1 MKQTDAHRFLSGTF
15 YKNKTFYDWA
25 KPSLDHIIPISK
37 GGEEKLENYQF
48 LTVYENF
55 SKRDMTMEEWND
67 FKIKT
72 NTTSDYFI
80 DKIMNLEGGLE
91 LE

>member
-1 MKQTDAHRFLSGTF
+1 
-15 YKNKTFYDWA
+15 
-25 KPSLDHIIPISK
+25 
-37 GGEEKLENYQF
+37 
-48 LTVYENF
+48 
-55 SKRDMTMEEWND
+55 MEEWND